1 MKISDYLSY
10 GQRAAVPLKHLV
22 KITGLHEREIR
33 SMIERERRAGELII
47 SDNRHGY
54 FLAETQE
61 DADRFVKSMRKRA
74 NEILTTAASVEK
86 AANIGCEG

>member
-1 MKISDYLSY
+1 MKISDFLGY
-10 GQRAAVPLKHLV
+10 GQSEAVPLKHLV
-22 KITGLHEREIR
+22 TLTKLSEREVR
-33 SMIERERRAGELII
+33 LQIERERRAGELII

-54 FLAETQE
+54 FLAETKE

-86 AANIGCEG
+86 AANIESR